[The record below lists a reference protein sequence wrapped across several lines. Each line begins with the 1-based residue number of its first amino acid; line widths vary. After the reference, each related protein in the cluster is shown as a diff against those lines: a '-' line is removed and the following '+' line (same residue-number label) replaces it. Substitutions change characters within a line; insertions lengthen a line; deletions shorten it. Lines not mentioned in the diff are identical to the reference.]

1 MSPGGWKTLCTE
13 DRTFWCCTGRALEE
27 FSKLNDTIYSR
38 DNDGVYVNLFIPADL
53 NWSEREIRLRQQTK
67 FPDEPRTSIEVIQA
81 PSSRWTLNL
90 RIPGWTGSSASV
102 KINGK
107 PLDIIRTLVATF
119 GSPVHGKK
127 ATALKWNCPCALP

>member
-53 NWSEREIRLRQQTK
+53 NWSEREIRLRQQTR
-67 FPDEPRTSIEVIQA
+67 FPDEPKTSIEVIQA

-90 RIPGWTGSSASV
+90 RIPACRVQAPRSRSTAATRHHREPWWLAS
-102 KINGK
+102 G
-107 PLDIIRTLVATF
+107 L
-119 GSPVHGKK
+119 
-127 ATALKWNCPCALP
+127 PC